1 MQTLTPCCTCQR
13 GRGHPRVSIVLPC
26 RNEADRITP
35 CLESILRQEPLTGGM
50 EIIIADGQSEDGTRD
65 ILARWQAA
73 VETRRCGVPGIAIRV
88 LENPGRFAS
97 IGLNAAI
104 RAATGDIIIRLDAHT
119 EFAPDYVQQC
129 VAQMQITGADNV
141 GGPARTK
148 PETYIEHAIA
158 AAYHSWF
165 SVGGAR
171 FHNLVYEG
179 YVDTVTYG
187 CWRSEAFRRFGY
199 FDEELVRN
207 QDDEHNLRIVRGGGK
222 IWQSPKIQSWYRPR
236 GSLRAL
242 FQQYMQ
248 YGYWKVRVIQK
259 HKTPASWRHLVPGA
273 FVLTLLL
280 MFLLYTSCFML
291 SLWSA
296 SLAREAGGPWS
307 LVPPVSHF
315 CFLLSTFCFLPLS
328 CVYLVAVVLA
338 SVWTAAK
345 IAWKLLPVL
354 PVIFGCFHFGYG
366 FGFLCGIWH
375 FVIRRGT
382 AKTNFSSLTR

>member
-1 MQTLTPCCTCQR
+1 VEDYASSR
-13 GRGHPRVSIVLPC
+13 SVGSIHVLC
-26 RNEADRITP
+26 
-35 CLESILRQEPLTGGM
+35 
-50 EIIIADGQSEDGTRD
+50 
-65 ILARWQAA
+65 
-73 VETRRCGVPGIAIRV
+73 VY
-88 LENPGRFAS
+88 
-97 IGLNAAI
+97 
-104 RAATGDIIIRLDAHT
+104 AATLS
-119 EFAPDYVQQC
+119 EVVF
-129 VAQMQITGADNV
+129 
-141 GGPARTK
+141 ART
-148 PETYIEHAIA
+148 
-158 AAYHSWF
+158 
-165 SVGGAR
+165 
-171 FHNLVYEG
+171 L
-179 YVDTVTYG
+179 
-187 CWRSEAFRRFGY
+187 RRFGY

-280 MFLLYTSCFML
+280 MFLLYTSCFLL
-291 SLWSA
+291 SLCSA

-328 CVYLVAVVLA
+328 CVYLAAVVLA

-354 PVIFGCFHFGYG
+354 PVVFGCFHFGYG